1 MIDDRDRSTLLT
13 GVLPRRGFV
22 RALLTRAASVIVVP
36 GAVACDVREFARARG
51 GKLRLSF
58 ATGPAGGVYYV
69 YGAAIA
75 QLIARHVP
83 NVEAT
88 AEVTSAS
95 ADNLKLIAR
104 GRADLAVVLGPTLDE
119 AYRGVG
125 TFASVGRVPVRTL
138 ANLYVNLMHVVT
150 LAGSGIA
157 SMSDLRD
164 RTVSVGPPGSGTEGI
179 AVEMLA
185 ASGIDPVRGIR
196 RHGLAPAP
204 AADALKD
211 GKLDAFF
218 WSSGAPQAAIL
229 DVATSTRHRMR
240 LVPNAELVPALQQ
253 RHGAALFFAAN
264 IPAGA
269 YPGIPNGVPVVAAA
283 NVLVADA
290 ALSDALVY
298 DMVRAL
304 FDFGAELR
312 AVHPAAR
319 ELSLVTAP
327 APAGAPF
334 HPGAIRFYSERG
346 VWPD

>member
-1 MIDDRDRSTLLT
+1 MTSRRDFLCTLL
-13 GVLPRRGFV
+13 GRAGAAVLLP
-22 RALLTRAASVIVVP
+22 AA
-36 GAVACDVREFARARG
+36 AACDVREFARAHG

-58 ATGPAGGVYYV
+58 ATGPTGGVYYV

-125 TFASVGRVPVRTL
+125 TFATVGRVPVRTL
-138 ANLYVNLMHVVT
+138 ATLYVNLMHVVT
-150 LAGSGIA
+150 LAGSGIVSLA
-157 SMSDLRD
+157 DLRG
-164 RTVSVGPPGSGTEGI
+164 RVVSLGPPGSGTEGI

-185 ASGIDPVRGIR
+185 ASGVDPVHGIR

-229 DVATSTRHRMR
+229 DVATSSRNRMR
-240 LVPNAELVPALQQ
+240 LVPNDEVVPALQR
-253 RHGAALFFAAN
+253 RHGTALFFAAD

-269 YPGIPNGVPVVAAA
+269 YPGVPRAVPVVAAA

-290 ALSDALVY
+290 AMSHALVY
-298 DMVRAL
+298 DIVRAL
-304 FDFGAELR
+304 FDFSGELR

-319 ELSLVTAP
+319 ELTLSTAVAA
-327 APAGAPF
+327 APAPF
-334 HPGAIRFYSERG
+334 HPGAIQLYRERG
-346 VWPD
+346 AWQE

>member
-1 MIDDRDRSTLLT
+1 VGRRNAFLSRRDFL
-13 GVLPRRGFV
+13 GDVLG
-22 RALLTRAASVIVVP
+22 RAAPMIALS
-36 GAVACDVREFARARG
+36 AAAACDVREFARSRG

-125 TFASVGRVPVRTL
+125 TFASVGKVPVRVL
-138 ANLYVNLMHVVT
+138 ATLYVNLMHIVT
-150 LAGSGIA
+150 LAGSGISSLA
-157 SMSDLRD
+157 DLRG
-164 RTVSVGPPGSGTEGI
+164 RVVSLGSRGSGTEGI
-179 AVEMLA
+179 AVEMLRA
-185 ASGIDPVRGIR
+185 AGIDPVHDIR

-211 GKLDAFF
+211 GKLEAFF
-218 WSSGAPQAAIL
+218 WSSGAPQAAVL
-229 DVATSTRHRMR
+229 DVATSSRHRVR
-240 LVPNAELVPALQQ
+240 LVPSAEVVAALQR
-253 RHGAALFFAAN
+253 RHGRTLYFAAD
-264 IPAGA
+264 IPGGT
-269 YPGIPNGVPVVAAA
+269 YPGLPSPVPVVAAA

-290 ALSDALVY
+290 AMSDSLVY
-298 DMVRAL
+298 DIVRAI
-304 FDFGAELR
+304 FEFGGELR
-312 AVHPAAR
+312 AIHPAAR
-319 ELSLVTAP
+319 ELSLTNGVAP
-327 APAGAPF
+327 VPAPF
-334 HPGAIRFYSERG
+334 HPGAIRLYKERG
-346 VWPD
+346 VWPA

>member
-1 MIDDRDRSTLLT
+1 VKRHKAGQS
-13 GVLPRRGFV
+13 RREFLG
-22 RALLTRAASVIVVP
+22 ALLGHAGSAALAS
-36 GAVACDVREFARARG
+36 AALACDVREFARARG

-58 ATGPAGGVYYV
+58 ATGPTGGVYYV

-125 TFASVGRVPVRTL
+125 TFAAIGRVPVRTL
-138 ANLYVNLMHVVT
+138 ATLYVNLMHVVA

-157 SMSDLRD
+157 SMSDLRG

-185 ASGIDPVRGIR
+185 ASGIDPVHGIR
-196 RHGLAPAP
+196 RHGLAPVP

-229 DVATSTRHRMR
+229 DIATSSRHRLR
-240 LVPNAELVPALQQ
+240 LVPNAEVVPALQR
-253 RHGAALFFAAN
+253 RHAPSLFFAAD
-264 IPAGA
+264 IPASA
-269 YPGIPNGVPVVAAA
+269 YPGLSKPVPVVGAA

-290 ALSDALVY
+290 ALSDSLVY
-298 DMVRAL
+298 DIVRAL
-304 FDFGAELR
+304 FDHGAELR

-319 ELSLVTAP
+319 ELSPTTAVAP
-327 APAGAPF
+327 APAPF
-334 HPGAIRFYSERG
+334 HPGAIRLYQERG
-346 VWPD
+346 VWQG